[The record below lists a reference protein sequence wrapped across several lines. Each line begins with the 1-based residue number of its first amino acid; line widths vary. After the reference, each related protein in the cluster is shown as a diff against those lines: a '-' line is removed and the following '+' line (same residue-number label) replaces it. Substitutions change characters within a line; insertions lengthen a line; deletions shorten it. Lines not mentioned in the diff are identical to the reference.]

1 MFDYT
6 KDLRRLLADG
16 NTLDQ
21 SLAALRTKGASIIGC
36 IYAVKKF
43 RDCDLSEA
51 KQMVHLS
58 PAWADRREEHDKFHA
73 EMMEEIANK
82 MDEQRGAVNDY

>member
-21 SLAALRTKGASIIGC
+21 SLAALRAKGAGMIES
-36 IYAVKKF
+36 IYAVMKF

-51 KQMVHLS
+51 KQIVHFS

-73 EMMEEIANK
+73 ELEELAKKIDK
-82 MDEQRGAVNDY
+82 QGGAVKGH